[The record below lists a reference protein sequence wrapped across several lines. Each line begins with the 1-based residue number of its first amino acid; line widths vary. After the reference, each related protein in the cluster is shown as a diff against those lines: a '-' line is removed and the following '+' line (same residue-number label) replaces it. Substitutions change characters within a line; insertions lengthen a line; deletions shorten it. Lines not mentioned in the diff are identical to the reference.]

1 MKKPAIIKPW
11 EIAFCVIYYG
21 RYSLFQNRPLV
32 HETLKNIAHLQDCE
46 YYAPAIPA
54 ILSESVAKG
63 LKDGSELWVEDHFFR
78 SGENPPMPRYMFA
91 RLIASV
97 FQRYGQNTDMPFC
110 VCQRGIAEM
119 RALGQCTWP
128 LEDCNT

>member
-78 SGENPPMPRYMFA
+78 SGEKPPMPRYMFA
-91 RLIASV
+91 RLIASL
-97 FQRYGQNTDMPFC
+97 FQQYAPNTGRPLLFDL
-110 VCQRGIAEM
+110 VGIAHMRSLELYK
-119 RALGQCTWP
+119 RALK
-128 LEDCNT
+128 D

>member
-63 LKDGSELWVEDHFFR
+63 LKDGSELWVEDYFFR
-78 SGENPPMPRYMFA
+78 SGEKPPMPRYMFA

-97 FQRYGQNTDMPFC
+97 FGQYVENRRTPFC
-110 VCQRGIAEM
+110 ICQRGLAETNT
-119 RALGQCTWP
+119 LSECILP
-128 LEDCNT
+128 SEDYI

>member
-63 LKDGSELWVEDHFFR
+63 LKDGSELWVEDYFFR
-78 SGENPPMPRYMFA
+78 SGEKPPMPRYMFA
-91 RLIASV
+91 RLIASL
-97 FQRYGQNTDMPFC
+97 FQQYAPNTGRPLLFDL
-110 VCQRGIAEM
+110 VGIAHMRSLELYK
-119 RALGQCTWP
+119 RALK
-128 LEDCNT
+128 D